1 MKIKSIAKSV
11 WDWIKNN
18 RLVALYFLFAILVEL
33 IAVWEVEGV
42 PFMTRPFLSLGLLV
56 FLCGII
62 LLVKNNYARL
72 TVGAVLLIA
81 QAVLDLVFSVIYDM
95 TGQYFDWGM
104 LNLRNDAFGILE
116 SIPVNFVTFYAGLF
130 FSVIYI
136 IYGLRVARGM
146 KSLKTSRFTF
156 LYYVGAAIVGVVTF
170 GVSFVAYY
178 PSATDKYEDMVNGKV
193 QSAYSAYGM
202 IGNVLGEFTGMVT
215 AEQTTIPD
223 NEIAD
228 FIYKEKA
235 ETTEYFGI
243 SKDKNVV
250 TVLSET
256 LEWYAFMRTDEHPN
270 ALGLSEA
277 QLAALYPNLT
287 NFYNQSVKMTNFHAR
302 EKTDTA
308 ETLSFLGSYP
318 TDVIVNYDYPNNTI
332 PNTVPNVLKEFVDPD
347 IQSLSFHNG
356 FKSFYNRENA
366 HQTFGF
372 EYITDMDDMDD
383 LDEDFVNYGTEER
396 NLDSQMIE
404 ACKDMMFPTDKRFY
418 TYITTITMHGMYY
431 ERDNLENHRNVLL
444 QAVADANLYPEDSD
458 EKQDDKDAPYC
469 YMSKQEEILFH
480 YMTAAM
486 EYDRAIGCMM
496 QDLEDKGLL
505 ENTIIVLFGDHNAY
519 YQELSAY
526 VKDIYDYDTERQYTD
541 WYKVPFMIY
550 DKNLGAQT
558 IDKFTCTSDI
568 VPTLLDLLGVNYYE
582 NLYFGNSV
590 FSEKQSVLYSRSYDL
605 FIREGIV
612 SRSVNNL
619 LYLDDNITDA
629 QLADFRAEGV
639 ALVDEIRICD
649 HIFSQDY
656 FGNEANLALYKQKMR
671 EINS

>member
-1 MKIKSIAKSV
+1 MKMKAIAKSV

-18 RLVALYFLFAILVEL
+18 RLAALYFVFAILVEM
-33 IAVWEVEGV
+33 IAVWEVEGS
-42 PFMTRPFLSLGLLV
+42 PFMTRPFLSLGLLT
-56 FLCGII
+56 FLSAII
-62 LLVKNNYARL
+62 LLVKNNYIRL
-72 TVGAVLLIA
+72 SIGAVLLIA
-81 QAVLDLVFSVIYDM
+81 QAILDLVFSVIYDM

-130 FSVIYI
+130 FSVVYI
-136 IYGLRVARGM
+136 IYGLRVARGN
-146 KSLKTSRFTF
+146 KKLKTRRFTF
-156 LYYVGAAIVGVVTF
+156 LYYIGVAVMGIVTF
-170 GVSFVAYY
+170 GISFVAYY
-178 PSATDKYEDMVNGKV
+178 PSETNKYEDMINGRV
-193 QSAYSAYGM
+193 ESAYSAYGM
-202 IGNVLGEFTGMVT
+202 IGNVLGEFTSMVT
-215 AEQTTIPD
+215 AEKTTIPD
-223 NEIAD
+223 NEIAQ
-228 FIYKEKA
+228 FIYKEKS
-235 ETTEYFGI
+235 EQTEYFGI

-256 LEWYAFMRTDEHPN
+256 LEWYAFMRNEEHPN
-270 ALGLSEA
+270 ALGLSDA
-277 QLAALYPNLT
+277 QFAALYPNLT

-332 PNTVPNVLKEFVDPD
+332 PTTVPNVLKEFVDPD
-347 IQSLSFHNG
+347 IQALSFHNG
-356 FKSFYNRENA
+356 FKSFYNRANA

-383 LDEDFVNYGTEER
+383 LDENFVNYGTEER

-431 ERDNLENHRNVLL
+431 KRDNLENHRNVLL

-458 EKQDDKDAPYC
+458 EEDAPYC

-505 ENTIIVLFGDHNAY
+505 DNTIIILFGDHNAY

-526 VKDIYDYDTERQYTD
+526 VKDIYDYDTDRKYTD
-541 WYKVPFMIY
+541 WYKIPFMIY
-550 DKNLGAQT
+550 DQNLGAQT
-558 IDKFTCTSDI
+558 IDKFTCTADI
-568 VPTLLDLLGVNYYE
+568 VPTLFDLLGINYYE

-590 FSEKQSVLYSRSYDL
+590 FSDKQSVLYSRSYDL

-619 LYLDDNITDA
+619 LYLEDGRESE
-629 QLADFRAEGV
+629 LEDFRAEGV
-639 ALVDEIRICD
+639 ALVEEIRICD